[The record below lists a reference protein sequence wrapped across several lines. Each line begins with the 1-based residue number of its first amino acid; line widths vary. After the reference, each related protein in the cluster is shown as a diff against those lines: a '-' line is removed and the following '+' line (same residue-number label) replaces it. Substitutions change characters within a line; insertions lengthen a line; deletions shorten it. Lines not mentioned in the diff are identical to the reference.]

1 MLELIGLQEDLVGR
15 TAARVLERR
24 EGNDLSSTAVVFPS
38 RRFGFFLR
46 RELAAGLAG
55 SFFPPA
61 LFAIEAFFESLYKLN
76 FPGYRILD
84 ELEACHAVYE
94 SAVSVFRDGMY
105 GSPRISG
112 FAQFLPWAQK
122 ILAALEEI
130 LTEGK
135 RIDGI
140 DFAQYREF
148 AGLGDYHRTYKE
160 FILKIPDLLADLSG
174 RLDGRRQATRGL
186 ASRQVADRAAAGD
199 LQVPGARHWI
209 FCGFNAM
216 NACEKKLFSFFRE
229 KCAAVLILR
238 TDPGA
243 MNEALSPFQLQAK
256 TIRGLGLTPPAGLS
270 RSHAWDD
277 LADKV
282 TIHPCDG
289 VDGEIYHAFRILEEI
304 CRGRDEAS
312 LRKVAVLLPSA
323 PSLIPFVQ
331 GAVSRFD
338 QEAPGV
344 PFNITLGYPLERT
357 PMMQLVDSLLTVL
370 ENTRDGMIPSLDY
383 LQLIRHP
390 YVKISGGGGDLEPL
404 KRGIH
409 LLENII
415 NGGNL
420 TRISVAGLEAML
432 MAEMQRPLHGIASG
446 LAAGIAAQVSGLHQR
461 FIPQGLAGMP
471 SLLAFLQGALESVG
485 SEHNRGSHLFLN
497 EYAAAALDALDG
509 LKDFASSHDQVFQGA
524 DPVAMAAMV
533 RSHFRGRTIRF
544 EGSPL
549 QGVQVMGPLEFRGLS
564 FDEIV
569 ILDAVE
575 GVLPGTFKYDP
586 ILPADIRAIFGI
598 RDHSDWEGIYA
609 LNFFAML
616 GAARRVHVL
625 YPRKSEDGK
634 ECERSRF
641 IERIVYAV
649 EKKNRPAPLAA
660 PLSLPFEILPREL
673 RTVAK
678 NRLIRER
685 LGTITL
691 SPSSLEAYVKCPL
704 QFYFGSVLGLREREE
719 VAGETEGSLIG
730 TIAHEAL
737 DVLFNK
743 YPEARAM
750 ARAGARKQA
759 LDADLENFL
768 GDAFRKYNFDPEQGL
783 ERVRA
788 WTLLQQLRLFIRED
802 GQRIEQN
809 GIQVE
814 KREKTFYSGI
824 EAPWLGRQIGIKGR
838 LDRLEREG
846 NLLRVI
852 DYKTGAPFS
861 PRVRVDQ
868 ALDLKD
874 LFRRD
879 ERGYFAALAAFRK
892 KYPGMQL
899 QVYLMLL
906 AREQNKRW
914 DELDAAYVFLREK
927 NGRMIQSIFMTGGR
941 GARPFSADEKRA
953 AMEAFVSDLGEIVRD
968 IHSREHFLPDPGDE
982 RHCSFCPFRL
992 PCGNL

>member
-1 MLELIGLQEDLVGR
+1 MLELIGLQEDLVER
-15 TAARVLERR
+15 TGARVLEHR

-46 RELAAGLAG
+46 QELAAGMEG
-55 SFFPPA
+55 NFFPPA
-61 LFAIEAFFESLYKLN
+61 LFPIEAFFESLFKLN
-76 FPGYRILD
+76 FPGHGILD
-84 ELEACHAVYE
+84 ELEAAHAVYE
-94 SAVSVFRDGMY
+94 SAVAVFSDGMY
-105 GSPRISG
+105 GSRRITD
-112 FAQFLPWAQK
+112 FASFLTWAEK

-130 LTEGK
+130 LTEGE

-148 AGLGDYHRTYKE
+148 AGLGDYHRSYKE
-160 FILKIPDLLADLSG
+160 FILKIPDLLADLAS
-174 RLDGRRQATRGL
+174 RLEGRRQATRGM
-186 ASRQVADRAAAGD
+186 ATRKVADRAAKGE
-199 LQVPGARHWI
+199 LEIPGARHWI
-209 FCGFNAM
+209 FSGFNAM
-216 NACEKKLFSFFRE
+216 NACEKKLFSFFQKKRG
-229 KCAAVLILR
+229 ATLILR
-238 TDPGA
+238 TDPMA
-243 MNEALSPFQLQAK
+243 MNDVFSPFQLQAE
-256 TIRGLGLTPPAGLS
+256 TIRGLGMTRPNGLS
-270 RSHAWDD
+270 RSSAWDD

-289 VDGEIYHAFRILEEI
+289 VEGEMLHAFRILEGI

-312 LRKVAVLLPSA
+312 LKKVAVFLPSA

-331 GAVSRFD
+331 GVVSRFD
-338 QEAPGV
+338 QDAQRV

-370 ENTRDGMIPSLDY
+370 ENTLDGTLPSGDY

-415 NGGNL
+415 NNGNL
-420 TRISVAGLEAML
+420 TRVSVAGLEAKL
-432 MAEMQRPLHGIASG
+432 SAEMKRPVHGIASG
-446 LAAGIAAQVSGLHQR
+446 LAAEIAAQVGGLHRR
-461 FIPQGLAGMP
+461 FIPRGLAGMH
-471 SLLAFLQGALESVG
+471 SLLAFLQQALESVG
-485 SEHNRGSHLFLN
+485 SENNRGAHLFLN
-497 EYAAAALDALDG
+497 EYAAAALDALEE
-509 LKDFASSHDQVFQGA
+509 LKDFASTNDSVFQAA
-524 DPVAMAAMV
+524 DPAAMVAMV

-564 FDEIV
+564 FAEIV
-569 ILDAVE
+569 ILDALE
-575 GVLPGTFKYDP
+575 GVLPGTVKYDP

-598 RDHSDWEGIYA
+598 RDHGDREGIYA

-649 EKKNRPAPLAA
+649 EKKNGKAPLAA
-660 PLSLPFEILPREL
+660 SLSLPFEIRPREL
-673 RTVAK
+673 RTVK
-678 NRLIRER
+678 KSPLIRER
-685 LGTITL
+685 LRTITL
-691 SPSSLEAYVKCPL
+691 SPSSLEAFVQCPL
-704 QFYFGSVLGLREREE
+704 QFYFGSVLGLRERQE
-719 VAGETEGSLIG
+719 VASETEGGLIG

-737 DVLFNK
+737 DVLFDK
-743 YPEARAM
+743 YPDARAM
-750 ARAGARKQA
+750 ARTGARREI
-759 LDADLENFL
+759 LDTDLENFL
-768 GDAFRKYNFDPEQGL
+768 ADAFRKHNFDPGKGL

-788 WTLLQQLRLFIRED
+788 WTLLEQLRLFIRED

-809 GIQVE
+809 GIRVE
-814 KREKTFYSGI
+814 KREKKLVADI
-824 EAPWLGRQIGIKGR
+824 EIPWLGHSIGIQGR

-846 NLLRVI
+846 NLLRI
-852 DYKTGAPFS
+852 LDYKTGSPFP
-861 PRVRVDQ
+861 PRVRVDDV
-868 ALDLKD
+868 LDLKD

-879 ERGYFAALAAFRK
+879 ERSYFAALAAFRK

-899 QVYLMLL
+899 QIYLMLL
-906 AREQNKRW
+906 AREQKKGW

-927 NGRMIQSIFMTGGR
+927 SGSMIHGIFMTGGR
-941 GARPFSADEKRA
+941 PSRPFTAGEKRA

-968 IHSREHFLPDPGDE
+968 IHSREYFLPNPGDE

>member
-1 MLELIGLQEDLVGR
+1 MLELIGLQEDLVER
-15 TAARVLERR
+15 TGARVLEHR

-46 RELAAGLAG
+46 QELAAGLDG
-55 SFFPPA
+55 NFFPPT
-61 LFAIEAFFESLYKLN
+61 LFPIEAFFESLFKLN
-76 FPGYRILD
+76 FPGHRILD
-84 ELEACHAVYE
+84 ELEAAHAVYE

-105 GSPRISG
+105 GSPKIAD
-112 FAQFLPWAQK
+112 FASFLSWAQK

-130 LTEGK
+130 LTEGG

-140 DFAQYREF
+140 DFAQYKEF
-148 AGLGDYHRTYKE
+148 AGLGDYHRSYKE
-160 FILKIPDLLADLSG
+160 FILKIPDLLADLAC
-174 RLDGRRQATRGL
+174 RLDGRKQATRGM
-186 ASRQVADRAAAGD
+186 ASRKVADRAGEGD
-199 LQVPGARHWI
+199 LEVPGARHWI
-209 FCGFNAM
+209 FSGFNAM
-216 NACEKKLFSFFRE
+216 NACEKQLFAFFGE
-229 KCAAVLILR
+229 KRGATLILR
-238 TDPGA
+238 TDPKG
-243 MNEALSPFQLQAK
+243 MNDALSPFQLQAE
-256 TIRGLGLTPPAGLS
+256 TIRALGMTRPSGLI
-270 RSHAWDD
+270 RSSAWDD

-289 VDGEIYHAFRILEEI
+289 VEGEIYQAFRILEEI
-304 CRGRDEAS
+304 CHGRDEAS
-312 LRKVAVLLPSA
+312 LRRVAVLLPSA

-338 QEAPGV
+338 QEAQGV

-357 PMMQLVDSLLTVL
+357 PIMQLVDSLLTVL
-370 ENTRDGMIPSLDY
+370 ENNRDGTIPSQDY

-420 TRISVAGLEAML
+420 TRVSVAGLEAML
-432 MAEMQRPLHGIASG
+432 TAETQRPVHGIAPD
-446 LAAGIAAQVSGLHQR
+446 LAAAIAAQVSGLHQR
-461 FIPQGLAGMP
+461 FIPQGVAGMH

-485 SEHNRGSHLFLN
+485 SENNRGAHLFLN
-497 EYAAAALDALDG
+497 EYAAAALNALEE
-509 LKDFASSHDQVFQGA
+509 LNDFALSHDPVFHAA
-524 DPVAMAAMV
+524 DPAAMAAMV

-569 ILDAVE
+569 ILDALE
-575 GVLPGTFKYDP
+575 GVLPGTVKYDP

-598 RDHSDWEGIYA
+598 RDHSDWEAIYA

-641 IERIVYAV
+641 IERIVYAI
-649 EKKNRPAPLAA
+649 EKKTARTPPAAS
-660 PLSLPFEILPREL
+660 LSLPFEILPREL
-673 RTVAK
+673 RTVEK

-719 VAGETEGSLIG
+719 VAGETEGGLIG

-737 DVLFNK
+737 EVLFDK
-743 YPEARAM
+743 YPEARAGT
-750 ARAGARKQA
+750 GARRET
-759 LDADLENFL
+759 LDADLATFL
-768 GDAFRKYNFDPEQGL
+768 GAAFRKHNFDPEKGL

-802 GQRIEQN
+802 GRRIEQN

-814 KREKTFYSGI
+814 KREKTFYADL

-846 NLLRVI
+846 NLLRVL
-852 DYKTGAPFS
+852 DYKTGSPFP
-861 PRVRVDQ
+861 PRVRLDQ
-868 ALDLKD
+868 ALDLKE

-879 ERGYFAALAAFRK
+879 EPGYFAALATFRK

-899 QVYLMLL
+899 HVYLMLL
-906 AREQNKRW
+906 AREQNRGW

-927 NGRMIQSIFMTGGR
+927 NGKMIQSIFMTGGR
-941 GARPFSADEKRA
+941 DSRPFTADEKKA
-953 AMEAFVSDLGEIVRD
+953 AMEAFVIDLGEIVRD
-968 IHSREHFLPDPGDE
+968 IHSRESFLPNPGDE

>member
-1 MLELIGLQEDLVGR
+1 MLELIGLQEDLVER
-15 TAARVLERR
+15 TGARVLEHR
-24 EGNDLSSTAVVFPS
+24 EGNDLSATAVVFPS

-46 RELAAGLAG
+46 QELAAGLDG
-55 SFFPPA
+55 NFFPPA
-61 LFAIEAFFESLYKLN
+61 LFPIEAFFESLFKLN
-76 FPGYRILD
+76 FPGHRILD
-84 ELEACHAVYE
+84 ELEAAHAVYE
-94 SAVSVFRDGMY
+94 SAVSVFADGMY
-105 GSPRISG
+105 GSPKIAD
-112 FAQFLPWAQK
+112 FASFLTWAQK

-130 LTEGK
+130 LTEGG
-135 RIDGI
+135 RIEGI

-148 AGLGDYHRTYKE
+148 AGLGDYHRSFKE
-160 FILKIPDLLADLSG
+160 FILKIPDLLADLAC
-174 RLDGRRQATRGL
+174 RLDGRKQATRGM
-186 ASRQVADRAAAGD
+186 ASRKVADRAGEGD
-199 LQVPGARHWI
+199 LKVPGARHWI
-209 FCGFNAM
+209 FSGFNAM
-216 NACEKKLFSFFRE
+216 NACEKKLFSFFHE
-229 KCAAVLILR
+229 KRGATLILR
-238 TDPGA
+238 TDPKG
-243 MNEALSPFQLQAK
+243 MNDALSPFQLQAE
-256 TIRGLGLTPPAGLS
+256 TIRGLGMTRPSGFI
-270 RSHAWDD
+270 RSSAWDD

-289 VDGEIYHAFRILEEI
+289 VEGEIYQAFRILEEI

-312 LRKVAVLLPSA
+312 LRRVAVLLPSS
-323 PSLIPFVQ
+323 PSLIPFIQ

-338 QEAPGV
+338 QDAQGV

-357 PMMQLVDSLLTVL
+357 PMMQLVDSLLTVV
-370 ENTRDGMIPSLDY
+370 ENTRGGTIPSLDY

-420 TRISVAGLEAML
+420 TRVSVAGLEAML
-432 MAEMQRPLHGIASG
+432 MAEMQRPVHGIASG
-446 LAAGIAAQVSGLHQR
+446 LAAEIAAQVSGLHQR

-471 SLLAFLQGALESVG
+471 SLLAFLQQALESVG
-485 SEHNRGSHLFLN
+485 SENNRGAHLFLN
-497 EYAAAALDALDG
+497 EYAAAALDALEG
-509 LKDFASSHDQVFQGA
+509 LNDFASSHDQVFHAA
-524 DPVAMAAMV
+524 DPAAMAAMV

-575 GVLPGTFKYDP
+575 GVLPGTVKYDP

-616 GAARRVHVL
+616 GAAKRVHVL

-649 EKKNRPAPLAA
+649 EKKNNKTPPAA

-673 RTVAK
+673 RTVEK
-678 NRLIRER
+678 NRLIRKR

-704 QFYFGSVLGLREREE
+704 QFYFSSVLGLREREE
-719 VAGETEGSLIG
+719 VASETEGGLIG

-737 DVLFNK
+737 DILFDK

-750 ARAGARKQA
+750 ARAGARRET
-759 LDADLENFL
+759 LDADLVNFL
-768 GDAFRKYNFDPEQGL
+768 GAAFRKHNFDPEKGL

-802 GQRIEQN
+802 GQRIDQN

-814 KREKTFYSGI
+814 KREKTFYSDF
-824 EAPWLGRQIGIKGR
+824 EAPWLGRQIGIQGR

-846 NLLRVI
+846 NLLRII
-852 DYKTGAPFS
+852 DYKTSSPFP
-861 PRVRVDQ
+861 PRVRVDE

-879 ERGYFAALAAFRK
+879 EKGYFAALAAFRK

-899 QVYLMLL
+899 QVYLLLL
-906 AREQNKRW
+906 AREQNRGW

-927 NGRMIQSIFMTGGR
+927 SGRMIQSIFMTGGR
-941 GARPFSADEKRA
+941 NSRPFSADEKRA
-953 AMEAFVSDLGEIVRD
+953 AMEAFVIDLSEIVRD
-968 IHSREHFLPDPGDE
+968 IHSREYFLPNPGDE

>member
-1 MLELIGLQEDLVGR
+1 MLELIGLEEDLVAR
-15 TAARVLERR
+15 TAARVLEQR

-46 RELAAGLAG
+46 RELAAGLDG
-55 SFFPPA
+55 NFFPPA
-61 LFAIEAFFESLYKLN
+61 LFPIEAFFESLYKLN
-76 FPGYRILD
+76 FPGCRILD
-84 ELEACHAVYE
+84 ELEASHAVYE

-105 GSPRISG
+105 GSPRIVD
-112 FAQFLPWAQK
+112 FAHFLPWAQK

-130 LTEGK
+130 LAEGK

-140 DFAQYREF
+140 DFAQYKEF
-148 AGLGDYHRTYKE
+148 AGLGDYHRSYKE
-160 FILKIPDLLADLSG
+160 FILKIPDLLADLTG
-174 RLDGRRQATRGL
+174 RLDGRKQATRGL
-186 ASRQVADRAAAGD
+186 ASRQVADRATAGD

-209 FCGFNAM
+209 FSGFNAM
-216 NACEKKLFSFFRE
+216 NACEKKLFLFFRE
-229 KCAAVLILR
+229 KRAATLILR

-243 MNEALSPFQLQAK
+243 MNEALSPFQLQAE
-256 TIRGLGLTPPAGLS
+256 TIRGLGLTPPAGRV
-270 RSHAWDD
+270 RSSAWDD

-289 VDGEIYHAFRILEEI
+289 VEGEMVHAFRILEEI
-304 CRGRDEAS
+304 CRGRDEAA
-312 LRKVAVLLPSA
+312 LRRVAVLLPSA
-323 PSLIPFVQ
+323 SSLIPFVQ

-338 QEAPGV
+338 QEGQGV

-370 ENTRDGMIPSLDY
+370 ENTRDGTIPAMDY

-390 YVKISGGGGDLEPL
+390 YVKIAGDGGDMEPL

-415 NGGNL
+415 NGKNL
-420 TRISVAGLEAML
+420 TRVSVAGLETQL
-432 MAEMQRPLHGIASG
+432 LAEMQRPAHGIAAE
-446 LAAGIAAQVSGLHQR
+446 LAAGIAARVSGLHQR

-471 SLLAFLQGALESVG
+471 ALLAFLQGALESVG
-485 SEHNRGSHLFLN
+485 SANNRGSHLFLN

-509 LKDFASSHDQVFQGA
+509 LNDFAAAHDPVFHGA
-524 DPVAMAAMV
+524 DPAAMAAMV

-549 QGVQVMGPLEFRGLS
+549 QGVQVMGPLEFRGLA

-569 ILDAVE
+569 ILDALE
-575 GVLPGTFKYDP
+575 GVLPGTVKYDP

-598 RDHSDWEGIYA
+598 RDHGDWEGIYA

-616 GAARRVHVL
+616 GAARRVHIL

-641 IERIVYAV
+641 IERIVYAI
-649 EKKNRPAPLAA
+649 EKKSRKAPPAAS
-660 PLSLPFEILPREL
+660 LSLPFEIGARGLL
-673 RTVAK
+673 TVEK
-678 NRLIRER
+678 NQLIRER
-685 LGTITL
+685 LATLTL

-704 QFYFGSVLGLREREE
+704 QFYFSGVLGLREREE
-719 VAGETEGSLIG
+719 VANETEGSLIG

-737 DVLFNK
+737 DLLFSK
-743 YPEARAM
+743 YPQARAK
-750 ARAGARKQA
+750 AGSGERGETP
-759 LDADLENFL
+759 DADLEIFL
-768 GDAFRKYNFDPEQGL
+768 ADAFRKRNFDPEKGL

-802 GQRIEQN
+802 GQRMEQN

-814 KREKTFYSGI
+814 KREKTLYADL
-824 EAPWLGRQIGIKGR
+824 EAPWLGRPITIKGR

-846 NLLRVI
+846 SLLRVL
-852 DYKTGAPFS
+852 DYKTGAPFA
-861 PRVRVDQ
+861 PRVRLDEP
-868 ALDLKD
+868 LDLKD
-874 LFRRD
+874 LCQRD

-899 QVYLMLL
+899 HVYLMLL
-906 AREQNKRW
+906 AREHAKGW

-927 NGRMIQSIFMTGGR
+927 NKRMIQSIFMTGGR
-941 GARPFSADEKRA
+941 NSRPFSADEKMT
-953 AMEAFVSDLGEIVRD
+953 AMETFVRDLGEIVRD
-968 IHSREHFLPDPGDE
+968 IHSREYFLPDPGDD
-982 RHCSFCPFRL
+982 RHCSFCAFRL

>member
-15 TAARVLERR
+15 TGARVLEHR
-24 EGNDLSSTAVVFPS
+24 EGNDLSATAVVFPS

-46 RELAAGLAG
+46 QEVAAALDGN
-55 SFFPPA
+55 FFPPA
-61 LFAIEAFFESLYKLN
+61 LFPIEAFFESLFKLN
-76 FPGYRILD
+76 FPGHRILD
-84 ELEACHAVYE
+84 ELEASHAVYE

-105 GSPRISG
+105 GSRKIAD
-112 FAQFLPWAQK
+112 FASFHTWAQK

-130 LTEGK
+130 LTEGG

-140 DFAQYREF
+140 DFAQYKEF
-148 AGLGDYHRTYKE
+148 AGLGDYHRSYKE
-160 FILKIPDLLADLSG
+160 FVQKIPDLLADLSC
-174 RLDGRRQATRGL
+174 RLESRRQATRGM
-186 ASRQVADRAAAGD
+186 ASRKVADRAGAGD
-199 LQVPGARHWI
+199 LEVPGARHWI
-209 FCGFNAM
+209 FSGFNAM
-216 NACEKKLFSFFRE
+216 NACEKKLFSFFLE
-229 KCAAVLILR
+229 KRGAALILR
-238 TDPGA
+238 TDPKG
-243 MNEALSPFQLQAK
+243 MDDDLSPFQLQAE
-256 TIRGLGLTPPAGLS
+256 TIRVLGMPRPSGLI
-270 RSHAWDD
+270 RSSAWDD

-289 VDGEIYHAFRILEEI
+289 VEGEMVHAFRILKEI

-312 LRKVAVLLPSA
+312 LRRVAVLLPSA

-331 GAVSRFD
+331 GTVSRFD
-338 QEAPGV
+338 QDEQGV

-357 PMMQLVDSLLTVL
+357 PMMQLIDSLLTVL
-370 ENTRDGMIPSLDY
+370 ENTRDGTIPALDY

-390 YVKISGGGGDLEPL
+390 YVKISGDGGDLEPL

-420 TRISVAGLEAML
+420 TRIAVAGLETRL
-432 MAEMQRPLHGIASG
+432 MAELQRPVHGIAPE

-461 FIPQGLAGMP
+461 FIPQGLAGMH
-471 SLLAFLQGALESVG
+471 SLLAFLQEALASVG
-485 SEHNRGSHLFLN
+485 SENNRGAHMFLN
-497 EYAAAALDALDG
+497 EYAAAALDALEG
-509 LKDFASSHDQVFQGA
+509 LKDFASSHGPVFHA
-524 DPVAMAAMV
+524 AEPAAMAAMV
-533 RSHFRGRTIRF
+533 RSYFRGRTIRF

-569 ILDAVE
+569 ILDALE
-575 GVLPGTFKYDP
+575 GVLPGTVKYDP

-598 RDHSDWEGIYA
+598 RDHGDWERIYA

-616 GAARRVHVL
+616 GASRRVHVL
-625 YPRKSEDGK
+625 YPRRSEDGK
-634 ECERSRF
+634 ACERSRF

-649 EKKNRPAPLAA
+649 EKNEGKAPAATPLA
-660 PLSLPFEILPREL
+660 LPFEILPREL
-673 RTVAK
+673 RTVEK
-678 NRLIRER
+678 NQLIRER
-685 LGTITL
+685 LARITL

-704 QFYFGSVLGLREREE
+704 QFYFSSVLDMREREE
-719 VAGETEGSLIG
+719 VASETEGGLLG
-730 TIAHEAL
+730 TIAHETL
-737 DVLFNK
+737 DVLFDK
-743 YPEARAM
+743 YPNARAM
-750 ARAGARKQA
+750 AGTGARRETP
-759 LDADLENFL
+759 DADLKNFL
-768 GDAFRKYNFDPEQGL
+768 DDAFRKHNFDPEKGL

-802 GQRIEQN
+802 GQRIERN
-809 GIQVE
+809 GIEVDQ
-814 KREKTFYSGI
+814 REKTLYADL
-824 EAPWLGRQIGIKGR
+824 EAPWRGQPIGIKGR

-846 NLLRVI
+846 NLLRVL
-852 DYKTGAPFS
+852 DYKTGSPFP
-861 PRVRVDQ
+861 PRVRADE

-874 LFRRD
+874 LCQRD
-879 ERGYFAALAAFRK
+879 ERGYFSALAAFRK

-906 AREQNKRW
+906 AREQNRGW

-927 NGRMIQSIFMTGGR
+927 SGKMIQGIFMTGGR
-941 GARPFSADEKRA
+941 NSRPFTADEKMA
-953 AMEAFVSDLGEIVRD
+953 VMEAFVIDLGEIVRD
-968 IHSREHFLPDPGDE
+968 IHSREYFLPNPGDE